1 MEKKKN
7 EAGRGKSEVIDENYM
22 SRLGRTGGFDC
33 RGLGFSLAL
42 YLHPKKERTNH
53 ISKVITDSDICIYT
67 SLVHT

>member
-1 MEKKKN
+1 
-7 EAGRGKSEVIDENYM
+7 M
-22 SRLGRTGGFDC
+22 SRLGRTGGFDG

-53 ISKVITDSDICIYT
+53 IFKVITGSDICIFT